1 MAQKNARSAGD
12 HYYYDN
18 NDYDNDNSSSGG
30 GSSSSVHSLR
40 ERRKAFQKQLL
51 ISTAQNREF
60 RDKIE
65 GLSMEFLMDD
75 INEDEESIY
84 NDFLDACM
92 WWLVMFMVAFL
103 ATAFL
108 VFALNN
114 FA

>member
-1 MAQKNARSAGD
+1 
-12 HYYYDN
+12 
-18 NDYDNDNSSSGG
+18 
-30 GSSSSVHSLR
+30 
-40 ERRKAFQKQLL
+40 
-51 ISTAQNREF
+51 
-60 RDKIE
+60 
-65 GLSMEFLMDD
+65 MEFLMDD

>member
-18 NDYDNDNSSSGG
+18 NDYDNDNSSGPN
-30 GSSSSVHSLR
+30 LR